1 MFKKL
6 CEFNAFPSSKAL
18 LSCSIIPL
26 ISVLMWNHLSAFR
39 CEDVRSRM
47 IERARGATT
56 ATSRV
61 AWPPLPPRL
70 VWLAGS
76 GPGARRM
83 AAAAMAD
90 HMTKSRTMR
99 RNSAIINNN
108 NSSRHKNSNSGLPI
122 SSSTPSPSSSSSYR
136 DFQKDGLWVARHRP
150 RSQRIPSMWDHAT

>member
-18 LSCSIIPL
+18 LSCSSIPL

-47 IERARGATT
+47 SDRARGATT
-56 ATSRV
+56 ATSR
-61 AWPPLPPRL
+61 AWPLLPPRL

-108 NSSRHKNSNSGLPI
+108 NSRHKNSNSGLPI
-122 SSSTPSPSSSSSYR
+122 SSSPPSPSSSYR